1 MQPRVWKVKP
11 LQMNKIWYKRRIF
24 RRIFQL
30 ILTIKKTLKTLNS
43 PWISLSLYSFVFFLY
58 KKNAYYQTKKAVSK
72 NCLKWTKQL
81 QNKIKFDRRLMT
93 NSNGKTQQLQGS
105 FACICLYQS
114 MGKISVVLSKYGLEV
129 VKVLMW
135 KLTS

>member
-11 LQMNKIWYKRRIF
+11 LQINKIWYKRRIF

-72 NCLKWTKQL
+72 NSLKWTKQL
-81 QNKIKFDRRLMT
+81 QNKIKFERRLMT
-93 NSNGKTQQLQGS
+93 NSNEKTQQLQRS
-105 FACICLYQS
+105 FACICFYQS
-114 MGKISVVLSKYGLEV
+114 MGKISAVLSKYGLEV